1 MSNFY
6 ILLRR
11 EFLIFINKINFYI
24 LFLFLF
30 PIVLFLFIVTP
41 LLSIIHLDSLMNYKY
56 QAFTSIFYVTTTFCA
71 FIMPLLIFKRD
82 RIDSEYLNNLFNIN
96 SLVYSLYVLFFSISF
111 AYLQFTIAFFIS
123 IPLLSIHIL
132 ASSKFIYFLILIF
145 PSILF
150 FSSLGTLLSNLFYSK
165 ESIIFLSIFLF
176 IYQSFAIGT
185 FIPMNYYSD
194 NYQKFNEGYNLIYYL
209 QKLFVQVLESKN
221 IIMGAPIIGIF
232 VSVLFFGLH
241 MLIYNKKK
249 NTNK

>member
-30 PIVLFLFIVTP
+30 PIILFLFIVTP

-82 RIDSEYLNNLFNIN
+82 RIDSKYFNNLFNIN

-111 AYLQFTIAFFIS
+111 AYLQFTVAFFIS
-123 IPLLSIHIL
+123 ISLLDIL
-132 ASSKFIYFLILIF
+132 ASSKFLFFFILIF

-150 FSSLGTLLSNLFYSK
+150 FSSLGILLSNLFYSK

-194 NYQKFNEGYNLIYYL
+194 NYQKFNEVYNLIYYL
-209 QKLFVQVLESKN
+209 QKLFVQVLEAKN
-221 IIMGAPIIGIF
+221 VIMGAPVIGIF

-249 NTNK
+249 KTNK